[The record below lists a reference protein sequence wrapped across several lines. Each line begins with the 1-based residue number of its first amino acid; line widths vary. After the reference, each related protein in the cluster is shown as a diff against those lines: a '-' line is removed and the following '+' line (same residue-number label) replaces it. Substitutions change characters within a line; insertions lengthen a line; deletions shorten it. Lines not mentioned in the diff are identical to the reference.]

1 MKPAFLFAVLMGS
14 GAAAMQPLSYA
25 DLMKAPPEQR
35 QHLFESLPPDNRVA
49 LLKQRWEAW
58 LVVHEPDL
66 SRGQID
72 LVREAIVLA
81 AGDSSDPATIEKQE
95 QMAHRLACAL
105 GEDLASTLKG
115 FSELRRLQR
124 TWRQRARDWI
134 DWAVNCVV

>member
-1 MKPAFLFAVLMGS
+1 MKPAILCAVLMGS
-14 GAAAMQPLSYA
+14 AAATTQPLSYA

-35 QHLFESLPPDNRVA
+35 RQLFEGLTPDNRAAV
-49 LLKQRWEAW
+49 LKQRWEAW
-58 LVVHEPDL
+58 LAVHEPDL
-66 SRGQID
+66 SGRQIA

-81 AGDSSDPATIEKQE
+81 AADGSDPATIEKRE

-105 GEDLASTLKG
+105 GGDLASTLNG

-124 TWRQRARDWI
+124 SWRQRARDWI